1 MPGTSTYFTEVTLG
15 RKLKETQE
23 LGMLK
28 YGSKQEEQ
36 DDFQNYIL
44 FSGFKVSCFQHPG
57 LAFWLCHLRGSQ
69 YVDEIH
75 V

>member
-28 YGSKQEEQ
+28 YGSK
-36 DDFQNYIL
+36 
-44 FSGFKVSCFQHPG
+44 
-57 LAFWLCHLRGSQ
+57 
-69 YVDEIH
+69 
-75 V
+75 